1 MTSPDRSKEPVG
13 IDILRARNGVFIV
26 FAVNGFLFAAWASR
40 IADAKA
46 QLHLTTGAL
55 GVVLLGLSLGSVIS
69 LPASGRIVDRIG
81 SAKAVGLGAAVMT
94 LGELGIGLAIDLT
107 HSATA
112 TAISLVL
119 TGLGMGL
126 WEVSMNLQAA
136 AVEQAA
142 RRTIMPRFHAAFSA
156 GTVLSAAIGAGMSFF
171 AVPIVIH
178 LSLSALIGGGL
189 TYWAIRSF
197 ITPVTEVSDSV
208 EARVIISAWRE
219 ARTVLIGVF
228 ILVCAFTE
236 GAANDWLPVAMV
248 DGHDVPP
255 WVGILGLAVF
265 LTMMTIGRIGGTFCL
280 DRWGRLAVLRILL
293 SLGLVGSL
301 LVVFGSTPV
310 AYAGAGLWG
319 LGVCLGFPVGISAAA
334 DDPKRATARIAVVST
349 IAYTAFIAG
358 PPLLGFLGQSD
369 GILHAL
375 LAVSVMLVVAILLL
389 PVIKERPASN
399 RSSGLS
405 VIPDQHPR
413 QG

>member
-1 MTSPDRSKEPVG
+1 MG
-13 IDILRARNGVFIV
+13 IDILRARNGVFVV
-26 FAVNGFLFAAWASR
+26 FAVNGFLFAAWAAR

-46 QLHLTTGAL
+46 QLQLSTGAL
-55 GVVLLGLSLGSVIS
+55 GVVLLGLSLGSVLG

-94 LGELGIGLAIDLT
+94 LGELGIGLAIDLI
-107 HSATA
+107 HSAIA

-142 RRTIMPRFHAAFSA
+142 GRTIMPRFHAAFSA
-156 GTVLSAAIGAGMSFF
+156 GTVLSAGVGAGMSFL

-178 LSLSALIGGGL
+178 LGLSALIGGGL
-189 TYWAIRSF
+189 TCWAIRSF
-197 ITPVTEVSDSV
+197 IKPATEFSAPDG
-208 EARVIISAWRE
+208 ARVLISAWRE
-219 ARTVLIGVF
+219 PRTVLIGVF

-236 GAANDWLPVAMV
+236 GAANDWLSVTMV
-248 DGHDVPP
+248 DGHGVPP
-255 WVGILGLAVF
+255 WAGVLGLAVF

-293 SLGLVGSL
+293 GLGLAGSL

-310 AYAGAGLWG
+310 AYVGAGIWG

-334 DDPKRATARIAVVST
+334 DDPKRAPARIAVVST

-358 PPLLGFLGQSD
+358 PPVLGFLGQSD
-369 GILHAL
+369 GILRAL
-375 LAVSVMLVVAILLL
+375 LAVSVMLILAIFLL
-389 PVIKERPASN
+389 PVIKERQPASTD
-399 RSSGLS
+399 SGLS
-405 VIPDQHPR
+405 VRPDRHPHR
-413 QG
+413 D